1 MSVPSTPPSHAMM
14 FFGSTMPEIYLDQID
29 PTSVALTQNMELSVE
44 QTSSLLKY
52 ALLKVER
59 ENIEKVP
66 SPAHKFCRH
75 RGACSASAW
84 RGFLK
89 GATVGLGVK
98 CSMSVLSALIFG
110 KIFRKCQIFRPRAVL
125 RTIVSLDMA
134 RFGAFTALFLGGFR
148 GCQCILRRV
157 RRKDDRWNAFVAGW
171 VAGLAIICDVRHR
184 RKSLSIFML
193 VRSIAF
199 GVQLLVANGRYRRAY
214 GEGRACECSQ
224 RESEGISGRMVSLAQ
239 DSGVTVRTSEIVA
252 LRSASPEDISM
263 YGERA
268 QTNSV
273 LLPGV
278 PTGVYPSSRP
288 SADFISIQSAQNEQS
303 AFDPSTPS
311 KVHFALD
318 LFHGGISGDLL
329 GSFLRNA
336 KHLTARQQTDVP
348 DKWIHVRKFDFY

>member
-1 MSVPSTPPSHAMM
+1 
-14 FFGSTMPEIYLDQID
+14 
-29 PTSVALTQNMELSVE
+29 
-44 QTSSLLKY
+44 
-52 ALLKVER
+52 
-59 ENIEKVP
+59 
-66 SPAHKFCRH
+66 
-75 RGACSASAW
+75 
-84 RGFLK
+84 
-89 GATVGLGVK
+89 
-98 CSMSVLSALIFG
+98 
-110 KIFRKCQIFRPRAVL
+110 
-125 RTIVSLDMA
+125 MA

-199 GVQLLVANGRYRRAY
+199 GVQLLVANGRLPKVPHVVPLLFSLGSMEVMYAWAMHPESISTSFHRWISHKGGIDARMVR
-214 GEGRACECSQ
+214 GACECSQ
-224 RESEGISGRMVSLAQ
+224 REPERISGRMVSLAQ

-252 LRSASPEDISM
+252 LRSASPEDVSM
-263 YGERA
+263 YCERA

-288 SADFISIQSAQNEQS
+288 SADFVSIQSAQNES
-303 AFDPSTPS
+303 AVDPSTPS

-318 LFHGGISGDLL
+318 LFHGGLSGDLL

-336 KHLTARQQTDVP
+336 KYLTARQQTDVP